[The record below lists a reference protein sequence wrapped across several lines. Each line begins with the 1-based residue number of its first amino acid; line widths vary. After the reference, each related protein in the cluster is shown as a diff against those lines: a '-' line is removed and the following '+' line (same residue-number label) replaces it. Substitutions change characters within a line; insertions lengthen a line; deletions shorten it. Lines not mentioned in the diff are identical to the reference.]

1 MADVRDEKLA
11 KLIGRNIS
19 NLLLKRGK
27 NQKDLCDNLGF
38 SPASVSS

>member
-19 NLLLKRGK
+19 NLQYWRKMAYFRRL
-27 NQKDLCDNLGF
+27 D
-38 SPASVSS
+38 